1 MMIGMELVLL
11 GVVFVAAS
19 VPGSNFG
26 LLAVGVL
33 GCVAFGLAWIVL
45 FLWQL
50 SVHEPDTNRAET
62 AAWLVLP
69 LIGFLG
75 VAVVANDIPLRVRFE
90 LSRDAFEAAA
100 AAPLLGPADPSSVR
114 QVGLYQVDLIDEPGV
129 RFFLVPE
136 GGLLNEY
143 GFAFVTSATTDID
156 RDGCR
161 HLDGPWWVCVAFSS
175 D

>member
-1 MMIGMELVLL
+1 MMIGIELVLL

-19 VPGSNFG
+19 IPGSNFG

-50 SVHEPDTNRAET
+50 SIHEPDRSRRET
-62 AAWLVLP
+62 AAWLVMP

-100 AAPLLGPADPSSVR
+100 AAPLPGPADASSVR
-114 QVGLYQVDLIDEPGV
+114 QVGLYQVEPIDEPGA

-136 GGLLNEY
+136 GGLLNAY
-143 GFAFVTSATTDID
+143 GFAFITSGATDVE

-161 HLDGPWWVCVAFSS
+161 HLDGPWWVCVEFSS